1 MKRGNQEP
9 LTPELQVET
18 EALAAMPESEID
30 STEMPPIADWSNAVR
45 SSFYLPVK
53 HDTAL
58 RGLLAADRKIY

>member
-45 SSFYLPVK
+45 NSFYLPVK
-53 HDTAL
+53 HDTA
-58 RGLLAADRKIY
+58 